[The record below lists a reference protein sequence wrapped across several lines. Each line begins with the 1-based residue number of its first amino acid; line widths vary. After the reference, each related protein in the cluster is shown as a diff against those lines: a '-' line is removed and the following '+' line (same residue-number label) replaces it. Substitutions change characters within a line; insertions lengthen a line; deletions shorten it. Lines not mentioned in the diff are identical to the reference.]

1 MKRFDEVGGFKK
13 RGNDEPIIWNDV
25 FATLWKGRK
34 LMVGGTA
41 LVMVLGV
48 SSSLLF
54 SKYRSDGFLQFGDAI
69 PVPLKRTDLRAKDLK
84 DVPNGIALADYKRYV
99 AAYSTSA
106 RFNDFVAQAKLE
118 GAPGMS
124 EVRKAFFSRDGIGKV
139 IEPVYPFTK
148 LDAKELLEPSKDSD
162 NNVIGLRI
170 SFEASNPKDAQ
181 AVVGFLGRY
190 AMDSIVYLIYSDALR
205 FKHAE
210 ISTKITQLEN
220 RIIDLKEKL
229 ESYHRQG
236 SVLKQI
242 VTHYPEASSQ
252 GVRQVVSVTEDNA
265 RYLSPGTHLMSTEI
279 EALAAAESIL
289 KFEREKKQNML
300 LREYY
305 DKAKVLIDNNKSGEA
320 ILRSLEGIKEAV
332 FKNKDL
338 NEELVKEVYNQ
349 ITIDNQTAVNIY
361 LEKSRFIAGPSLPEN
376 PTMRLSTVLM
386 MSFLAGVLLSGLLI
400 LARNWVARQSKQ
412 AAV

>member
-1 MKRFDEVGGFKK
+1 
-13 RGNDEPIIWNDV
+13 
-25 FATLWKGRK
+25 
-34 LMVGGTA
+34 MVGGTA

-48 SSSLLF
+48 SSSMLF